1 MKNPKVLL
9 IFIRN
14 PMIGKVKKRLLKDC
28 DRIFITV
35 LYKQFII
42 DLLSTIKKL
51 NIEFKICFYPP
62 DSEKNIIS
70 LFGNNYQY
78 IPQKGNNLG
87 ERMKNSFNKVFKEGY
102 KNVVLIGSDIPD
114 LPGDF
119 ILKSFDFLQLNDVV
133 IGPSR
138 DGGYYLI
145 GLNKDSFNALIF
157 QDIIWSSES
166 VFNDTIKIL
175 NKLTLTVHI
184 LPEWNDIDTID
195 DLHDLYNRNQSTNF
209 RKSKTM
215 SLLIKYQNMYK

>member
-1 MKNPKVLL
+1 MENSNVLL

-14 PMIGKVKKRLLKDC
+14 PMIGKVKKRLLKDF

-70 LFGNNYQY
+70 LFGNNYHY

-87 ERMKNSFNKVFKEGY
+87 ERMKNSFDRVFKEGY
-102 KNVVLIGSDIPD
+102 RKVVLIGSDMPD
-114 LPGDF
+114 LPGDL

-145 GLNKDSFNALIF
+145 GFNKDSFNTLIF
-157 QDIIWSSES
+157 QDIMWSIES
-166 VFNDTIKIL
+166 VFKDTMKIL
-175 NKLTLTVHI
+175 NKLKLTVHI

-195 DLHDLYNRNQSTNF
+195 DLHELYHRNQSTNF

-215 SLLIKYQNMYK
+215 SLLMKYQNMYK